1 MIAGWS
7 EIAKMLGYYAPERKQ
22 VQLSVDA
29 RAQRNEL
36 ARMTD
41 AELAQLIVDGG
52 EGRDRDRDAPGT
64 RVTA

>member
-1 MIAGWS
+1 MIAGWR
-7 EIAKMLGYYAPERKQ
+7 EIGKMLGYYAPERKQ

-41 AELAQLIVDGG
+41 AELAQLIVDG
-52 EGRDRDRDAPGT
+52 EGQDLVPST
-64 RVTA
+64 LN